1 MKTFRLLIK
10 REFFQIFKFNKI
22 LHGER
27 KESKKYISVLC
38 TVIVVFFIFAVYWF
52 SNIYQICLEFQ
63 SQQELLNYLIKP
75 LVILAVFIVF
85 LSTFMKGS
93 GVLYSDK
100 SIDILFA
107 YPIKVRNIVFAKLF
121 FLYLWGLA
129 ITFALLIVP
138 LIRYELMSYNI
149 LFAIL
154 DLVQILFLPVIP
166 ILLGIILGYVLYR
179 QLGNFFQSGSY
190 IRSILYLVLFIGFM
204 AFMFFVFNKI
214 DFDFLYRAIIEKEV
228 DWNNNYGIFFSH
240 GLEAIILAFAI
251 FLVGGLLVAYISKT
265 YKSKCFRLQVFN
277 KRKNAKKQLLKKST
291 KSRTLLIREMRRYFS
306 TPIYV
311 LNTMLG
317 IILLLLFTAYSFLKS
332 DSVLNYVTIIG
343 NIFGITNISV
353 IFVFVVSLLIVLSNT
368 TYASI
373 SIEGKHRD
381 ILKSLP
387 VSLKELLLAKYQL
400 HLLLTVP
407 IICIT
412 SFVLGSIYQMNSIE
426 LTLCLFLPI
435 TVSAF
440 VGILGLFL
448 NLLLPNYEWEN
459 VTYIVKQS
467 IPAISTVF
475 LSILIVGS
483 SLWCLI
489 RLFNHSILIASYILG
504 VLYLIFTIIVSLF
517 LKRIE
522 INF

>member
-27 KESKKYISVLC
+27 KERKKYISVLC
-38 TVIVVFFIFAVYWF
+38 TMIVAFLIFAVYWF
-52 SNIYQICLEFQ
+52 RNIYQLCLEFQ
-63 SQQELLNYLIKP
+63 SQQELLIYLIRP
-75 LVILAVFIVF
+75 LVILAVFSVF

-100 SIDILFA
+100 SIDILFS

-129 ITFALLIVP
+129 ITFALLIIP
-138 LIRYELMSYNI
+138 LIRYELMSYDI
-149 LFAIL
+149 LFSIL

-166 ILLGIILGYVLYR
+166 VLLGVILGYVLYR
-179 QLGNFFQSGSY
+179 KLGNFFQSGSY
-190 IRSILYLVLFIGFM
+190 IRSILYLSLFIGVM
-204 AFMFFVFNKI
+204 AFMFFVFNNI
-214 DFDFLYRAIIEKEV
+214 DFDFLKALIEKEMS
-228 DWNNNYGIFFSH
+228 WNNNYGIFFSYES
-240 GLEAIILAFAI
+240 EAIILAFVM

-265 YKSKCFRLQVFN
+265 YKSKCFRLQVFS

-291 KSRTLLIREMRRYFS
+291 KSRTLLKREMRRYFS

-317 IILLLLFTAYSFLKS
+317 IVLLLLFTAYSFLKS
-332 DSVLNYVTIIG
+332 DSILNYVKIIG
-343 NIFGITNISV
+343 NLFGIENISV
-353 IFVFVVSLLIVLSNT
+353 IFVFIVSLLIILSNT

-412 SFVLGSIYQMNSIE
+412 SLVLGSIYQMNNIE
-426 LTLCLFLPI
+426 LALCLFLPI

-475 LSILIVGS
+475 LSILIVGG

-489 RLFNHSILIASYILG
+489 RFFNHSILIASYILG

-522 INF
+522 TNF

>member
-1 MKTFRLLIK
+1 MK
-10 REFFQIFKFNKI
+10 
-22 LHGER
+22 
-27 KESKKYISVLC
+27 
-38 TVIVVFFIFAVYWF
+38 
-52 SNIYQICLEFQ
+52 
-63 SQQELLNYLIKP
+63 
-75 LVILAVFIVF
+75 
-85 LSTFMKGS
+85 
-93 GVLYSDK
+93 
-100 SIDILFA
+100 
-107 YPIKVRNIVFAKLF
+107 
-121 FLYLWGLA
+121 
-129 ITFALLIVP
+129 
-138 LIRYELMSYNI
+138 
-149 LFAIL
+149 
-154 DLVQILFLPVIP
+154 
-166 ILLGIILGYVLYR
+166 
-179 QLGNFFQSGSY
+179 
-190 IRSILYLVLFIGFM
+190 
-204 AFMFFVFNKI
+204 
-214 DFDFLYRAIIEKEV
+214 
-228 DWNNNYGIFFSH
+228 
-240 GLEAIILAFAI
+240 
-251 FLVGGLLVAYISKT
+251 
-265 YKSKCFRLQVFN
+265 
-277 KRKNAKKQLLKKST
+277 
-291 KSRTLLIREMRRYFS
+291 REMRRYFS

-317 IILLLLFTAYSFLKS
+317 IVLLLLFTAYSFLKS
-332 DSVLNYVTIIG
+332 DSVLNYVKIIG
-343 NIFGITNISV
+343 NLFGIENISV
-353 IFVFVVSLLIVLSNT
+353 IFVFIVSLLIILSNT

-412 SFVLGSIYQMNSIE
+412 SLVLGSIYQMNNIE
-426 LTLCLFLPI
+426 LALCLFLPI

-475 LSILIVGS
+475 LSILIVGG

-489 RLFNHSILIASYILG
+489 RFFNHSILIASYILG

-522 INF
+522 TNF

>member
-27 KESKKYISVLC
+27 KERKKYISVLC
-38 TVIVVFFIFAVYWF
+38 TMIVAFLIFAVYWF
-52 SNIYQICLEFQ
+52 RNIYQLCLEFQ
-63 SQQELLNYLIKP
+63 SQQELLIYLIRP
-75 LVILAVFIVF
+75 LVILAVFSVF

-100 SIDILFA
+100 SIDILFS

-129 ITFALLIVP
+129 ITFALLIIP
-138 LIRYELMSYNI
+138 LIRYELMSYDI
-149 LFAIL
+149 LFSIL

-166 ILLGIILGYVLYR
+166 VLLGVILGYVLYR
-179 QLGNFFQSGSY
+179 KLGNFFQSGSY
-190 IRSILYLVLFIGFM
+190 IRSILYLSLFIGVM
-204 AFMFFVFNKI
+204 AFMFFVFNNI
-214 DFDFLYRAIIEKEV
+214 DFDFLKALIEKEMS
-228 DWNNNYGIFFSH
+228 WNNNYGIFFSYES
-240 GLEAIILAFAI
+240 EAIILAFVM

-265 YKSKCFRLQVFN
+265 YKSKCFRLQVFS

-291 KSRTLLIREMRRYFS
+291 KSRTLLKREMRRYFS

-317 IILLLLFTAYSFLKS
+317 IVLLLLFTAYSFLKS
-332 DSVLNYVTIIG
+332 DSVLNYVKIIG
-343 NIFGITNISV
+343 NLFGIENISV
-353 IFVFVVSLLIVLSNT
+353 IFVFIVSLLIILSNT

-412 SFVLGSIYQMNSIE
+412 SLVLGSIYQMNNIE
-426 LTLCLFLPI
+426 LALCLFLPI

-475 LSILIVGS
+475 LSILIVGG

-489 RLFNHSILIASYILG
+489 RFFNYSILIASYILG

-522 INF
+522 TNF

>member
-27 KESKKYISVLC
+27 KERKKYISVLC
-38 TVIVVFFIFAVYWF
+38 TMIVAFLIFAVYWF
-52 SNIYQICLEFQ
+52 RNIYQLCLEFQ
-63 SQQELLNYLIKP
+63 SQQELLIYLIRP
-75 LVILAVFIVF
+75 LVILAVFSVF

-100 SIDILFA
+100 SIDILFS

-129 ITFALLIVP
+129 ITFALLIIP
-138 LIRYELMSYNI
+138 LIRYELMSYDI
-149 LFAIL
+149 LFSIL

-166 ILLGIILGYVLYR
+166 VLLGVILGYVLYR
-179 QLGNFFQSGSY
+179 KLGNFFQSGSY
-190 IRSILYLVLFIGFM
+190 IRSILYLSLFIGVM
-204 AFMFFVFNKI
+204 AFMFFVFNNI
-214 DFDFLYRAIIEKEV
+214 DFDFLKALIEKEMS
-228 DWNNNYGIFFSH
+228 WNNNYGIFFSYES
-240 GLEAIILAFAI
+240 EAIILAFVM

-265 YKSKCFRLQVFN
+265 YKSKCFRLQVFS

-291 KSRTLLIREMRRYFS
+291 KSRTLLKREMRRYFS

-317 IILLLLFTAYSFLKS
+317 IVLLLLFTAYSFLKS
-332 DSVLNYVTIIG
+332 DSVLNYVKIIG
-343 NIFGITNISV
+343 NLFGIENISV
-353 IFVFVVSLLIVLSNT
+353 IFVFIVSLLIILSNT

-412 SFVLGSIYQMNSIE
+412 SLVLGSIYQMNNIE
-426 LTLCLFLPI
+426 LALCLFLPI

-522 INF
+522 TNF

>member
-27 KESKKYISVLC
+27 KERKKYISVLC
-38 TVIVVFFIFAVYWF
+38 TMIVAFLIFAVYWF
-52 SNIYQICLEFQ
+52 RNIYQLCLEFQ
-63 SQQELLNYLIKP
+63 SQQELLIYLIRP
-75 LVILAVFIVF
+75 LVILAVFSVF

-100 SIDILFA
+100 SIDILFS

-129 ITFALLIVP
+129 ITFALLIIP
-138 LIRYELMSYNI
+138 LIRYELMSYDI
-149 LFAIL
+149 LFSIL

-166 ILLGIILGYVLYR
+166 VLLGVILGYVLYR
-179 QLGNFFQSGSY
+179 KLGNFFQSGSY
-190 IRSILYLVLFIGFM
+190 IRSILYLSLFIGVM
-204 AFMFFVFNKI
+204 AFMFFVFNNI
-214 DFDFLYRAIIEKEV
+214 DFDFLKALIEKEMS
-228 DWNNNYGIFFSH
+228 WNNNYGIFFSYES
-240 GLEAIILAFAI
+240 EAIILAFVM

-265 YKSKCFRLQVFN
+265 YKSKCFRLQVFS

-291 KSRTLLIREMRRYFS
+291 KSRTLLKREMRRYFS

-317 IILLLLFTAYSFLKS
+317 IVLLLLFTAYSFLKS
-332 DSVLNYVTIIG
+332 DSVLNYVKIIG
-343 NIFGITNISV
+343 NLFGIENISV
-353 IFVFVVSLLIVLSNT
+353 IFVFIVSLLIILSNT

-412 SFVLGSIYQMNSIE
+412 SLVLGSIYQMNNIE
-426 LTLCLFLPI
+426 LALCLFLPI

-489 RLFNHSILIASYILG
+489 RFFNHSILIASYILG

-522 INF
+522 TNF

>member
-10 REFFQIFKFNKI
+10 REFFQFFKFNKI

-27 KESKKYISVLC
+27 KERKKYISVLC
-38 TVIVVFFIFAVYWF
+38 TMIVAFLIFAVYWF
-52 SNIYQICLEFQ
+52 RNIYQLCLEFQ
-63 SQQELLNYLIKP
+63 SQQELLIYLIRP
-75 LVILAVFIVF
+75 LVILAVFSVF

-100 SIDILFA
+100 SIDILFS

-129 ITFALLIVP
+129 ITFALLIIP
-138 LIRYELMSYNI
+138 LIRYELMSYDI
-149 LFAIL
+149 LFSIL

-166 ILLGIILGYVLYR
+166 VLLGVILGYVLYR
-179 QLGNFFQSGSY
+179 KLGNFFQSGSY
-190 IRSILYLVLFIGFM
+190 IRSILYLSLFIGVM
-204 AFMFFVFNKI
+204 AFMFFVFNNI
-214 DFDFLYRAIIEKEV
+214 DFDFLKALIEKEMS
-228 DWNNNYGIFFSH
+228 WNNNYGIFFSYES
-240 GLEAIILAFAI
+240 EAIILAFVM

-265 YKSKCFRLQVFN
+265 YKSKCFRLQVFS

-291 KSRTLLIREMRRYFS
+291 KSRTLLKREMRRYFS

-317 IILLLLFTAYSFLKS
+317 IVLLLLFTAYSFLKS
-332 DSVLNYVTIIG
+332 DSVLNYVKIIG
-343 NIFGITNISV
+343 NLFGIENISV
-353 IFVFVVSLLIVLSNT
+353 IFVFIVSLLIILSNT

-412 SFVLGSIYQMNSIE
+412 SLVLGSIYQMNNIE
-426 LTLCLFLPI
+426 LALCLFLPI

-475 LSILIVGS
+475 LSILIVGG

-489 RLFNHSILIASYILG
+489 RFFNHSILIASYILG

-522 INF
+522 TNF